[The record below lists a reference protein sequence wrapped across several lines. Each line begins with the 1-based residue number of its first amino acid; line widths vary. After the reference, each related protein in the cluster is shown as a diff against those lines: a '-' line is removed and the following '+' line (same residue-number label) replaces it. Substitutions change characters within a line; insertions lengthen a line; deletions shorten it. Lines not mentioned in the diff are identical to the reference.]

1 MEDNDAEC
9 SIFPRS
15 YGGDL
20 FDRHSFGASPCS
32 HDSLHTV
39 GVVRLDGRFDQL
51 VPRDA
56 KIEKIADGFKWVEGP
71 VWNRRQ
77 AFLLFSDIPNN
88 SVFKWQ
94 EGKGT
99 SLFLKPSG
107 YGGSALFE
115 GMEPG
120 SNGLG
125 L

>member
-1 MEDNDAEC
+1 MQNVRFFLGAVAVTF
-9 SIFPRS
+9 SIAIAL
-15 YGGDL
+15 GHL
-20 FDRHSFGASPCS
+20 HAQ

-77 AFLLFSDIPNN
+77 AFLLFSDVPNN